1 MLLELYFG
9 LIINNMLVNTKK
21 YDYFEC
27 ERCEINTETEGR
39 KCPCPRGS
47 CDAEKKG
54 FVTITKNITFDAENK
69 TDNGNMSNMDDI
81 GTIMAKMNL

>member
-1 MLLELYFG
+1 
-9 LIINNMLVNTKK
+9 MLVNTKK

-54 FVTITKNITFDAENK
+54 FVTITKNITFDAEMVR
-69 TDNGNMSNMDDI
+69 DNNNLDDI
-81 GTIMAKMNL
+81 GAIMAKMNL